1 MKKTHIMTDIET
13 LGLRNDATIIQI
25 AGIAFDIETGEHISE
40 FDMVADISKNEHM
53 EVDGGTLKWWLDT
66 DADLLKTLLNERGTV
81 SSDDLIREFHS
92 WMISLSNHPNY
103 EDLVLWG
110 NGPMFDNMK
119 LKINMERLGLEYPI
133 LYKNDRD
140 VRTILDLAS
149 AKTGLSESEIKGLI
163 DSHDIRE
170 HDALD
175 DVVYQIR
182 LVNYCYIELVS
193 GKKVGIVKKDDGYNI
208 VALVDRIR
216 QLRNHFPS
224 LTKKDAVQEAVYE
237 EVNPDNPDELHQAD
251 EAFRALMS
259 LVESD

>member
-1 MKKTHIMTDIET
+1 MKKIHIMTDIET

-53 EVDGGTLKWWLDT
+53 EVDGGTLKWWLET
-66 DADLLKTLLNERGTV
+66 DADLLKTLLNERGMV
-81 SSDDLIREFHS
+81 SSDDLIREFHEWLITRS
-92 WMISLSNHPNY
+92 KHPNY

-110 NGPMFDNMK
+110 NGPMFDNAK
-119 LKINMERLGLEYPI
+119 LKYHMERLGLEYPI
-133 LYKNDRD
+133 HYKNDRD

-149 AKTGLSESEIKGLI
+149 AKAGVSESVIKSLI

-193 GKKVGIVKKDDGYNI
+193 GKKVGIVKKDDSYNI
-208 VALVDRIR
+208 AALIDRTMKEVI
-216 QLRNHFPS
+216 
-224 LTKKDAVQEAVYE
+224 QEAVYE
-237 EVNPDNPDELHQAD
+237 DVNPDNLDELHEAD
-251 EAFRALMS
+251 EVFRALVS